1 MTSCF
6 AYHKMSFT
14 HFRLPL
20 TVLALIVATPAMALD
35 LDLAI
40 APSEIV
46 TDHPYRILG
55 LAPGATYEEIEAVAS
70 ERGIPL
76 YAQEGVMT
84 VTSGGTRIGLNVTY
98 GFQTHGYDNPFL
110 YQNEVEYEFMQ
121 GVLSTNA
128 TGNVAISVSR
138 SLGIPLPEAP
148 SLEALR
154 KQVIDEFGEPTLID
168 RELSFDRA
176 IWVHDIDGVQIAP
189 GAIDAVPENCG
200 GQAQFI
206 IVDPATVETG
216 CSVTYEVAFRQMASH
231 TVIKFTIVDYL
242 LRDTDRIEAAEQ
254 INAAIAGTGDD
265 APSDLDL

>member
-1 MTSCF
+1 MTSRF
-6 AYHKMSFT
+6 AFQKMPFKQV
-14 HFRLPL
+14 RLPL
-20 TVLALIVATPAMALD
+20 AVLVAVVSTPAMSLD
-35 LDLAI
+35 LELAI
-40 APSEIV
+40 APAGIV

-55 LAPGATYEEIEAVAS
+55 LAPGATYEEIEAVTS

-110 YQNEVEYEFMQ
+110 YQNETEYEFMQ

-128 TGNVAISVSR
+128 TGNVAISISR

-148 SLEALR
+148 SLDALR
-154 KQVIDEFGEPTLID
+154 KQVIDQFGEPTLID

-176 IWVHDIDGVQIAP
+176 IWVHDLDGVQIAP
-189 GAIDAVPENCG
+189 GSIDTIPENCG

-206 IVDPATVETG
+206 IVDPATVKTG

-231 TVIKFTIVDYL
+231 TLIKFTIVDYL
-242 LRDTDRIEAAEQ
+242 LRDTDRIEAVKQ